1 MLGCSHLHHKRE
13 SLSLGGLRFA
23 TPRGRGMLGSASFG
37 LVHCVVCELFL
48 ARMCL
53 QADPFLFRSILCC
66 RSVGMVGVRAFL
78 STVRYFKRRGCR
90 VQTRSLGNEAMNR
103 DELFRCRPGQDP
115 DAVTNSTLTDL
126 HA

>member
-53 QADPFLFRSILCC
+53 QADPFCSEASCAAGVLAWWVFERSCQPSDI
-66 RSVGMVGVRAFL
+66 SNDVGAA
-78 STVRYFKRRGCR
+78 FKRGHWE
-90 VQTRSLGNEAMNR
+90 TRR
-103 DELFRCRPGQDP
+103 
-115 DAVTNSTLTDL
+115 
-126 HA
+126 